1 MRIEKMARFVQG
13 VRTLLTLIQ
22 AKVCVFGIGLKAV
35 SYTHLTLPTTERV

>member
-22 AKVCVFGIGLKAV
+22 AKVCVFGIGLKV
-35 SYTHLTLPTTERV
+35 KFVRCLFVLFYRT